1 MKKFCPGF
9 KFCAEKR
16 GTDLSVGVV
25 ASDKLI
31 RDLTLAGWVVQLW
44 PMGLLL
50 SYSWANGVQII
61 TGCFVLNR
69 SGLLRKGNKYLVQKT
84 VYLSRE
90 KKERCLSRSTT
101 REKKLRLLDW
111 DLSMTWFVDQF
122 ADQ

>member
-61 TGCFVLNR
+61 TDCFVLNR

-101 REKKLRLLDW
+101 REKKVETLGFGPLYD
-111 DLSMTWFVDQF
+111 VVC
-122 ADQ
+122 